1 MCYYA
6 THLSPSN
13 ICATISN
20 FCMRGGRSATRID
33 WESAL
38 LSPREAGLDRL
49 NSFIR
54 SLRVKNIQ
62 HNSDLRS
69 LFIDWSWICSSFE
82 AWKWIFLAA
91 GAAQRK
97 RRDWKWRM
105 KNLRALAAKAVL
117 PLTKYFLEN
126 LRNMYDEKGFGND
139 KWKTYKLWQCWQVY
153 PFLLYLSVN
162 SLIKMQEKSKLVR
175 FCDDMSLFF

>member
-1 MCYYA
+1 MP
-6 THLSPSN
+6 L
-13 ICATISN
+13 ICHHQTSVQPYPIFAWG
-20 FCMRGGRSATRID
+20 GGRSATRID
-33 WESAL
+33 WESA

-69 LFIDWSWICSSFE
+69 LFIDWSRICSSFE

-126 LRNMYDEKGFGND
+126 LRNTYMTKRDLEMTNEKLTSYGKFIR
-139 KWKTYKLWQCWQVY
+139 LAVS
-153 PFLLYLSVN
+153 FSELF
-162 SLIKMQEKSKLVR
+162 EKNAGKVEPHQI
-175 FCDDMSLFF
+175 

>member
-6 THLSPSN
+6 THLSPSS
-13 ICATISN
+13 ICATVSN

-62 HNSDLRS
+62 YNSDLRS

-126 LRNMYDEKGFGND
+126 LRNMYMTKRDLEMTNEKLTSYGKFIH
-139 KWKTYKLWQCWQVY
+139 LAVS
-153 PFLLYLSVN
+153 FSELF
-162 SLIKMQEKSKLVR
+162 EKNAGKVEPHQI
-175 FCDDMSLFF
+175 

>member
-13 ICATISN
+13 IWATVSN

-33 WESAL
+33 WESA

-69 LFIDWSWICSSFE
+69 LFLDLFKLWGLKVDIFGSRCSS
-82 AWKWIFLAA
+82 KKAA
-91 GAAQRK
+91 GLEMTNEELASFGSQSRVATYEILFRK
-97 RRDWKWRM
+97 SE
-105 KNLRALAAKAVL
+105 
-117 PLTKYFLEN
+117 KYV
-126 LRNMYDEKGFGND
+126 YDEKGFGND
-139 KWKTYKLWQCWQVY
+139 KWKAYKLWQCWGWQVY
-153 PFLLYLSVN
+153 PFSLYLSVN
-162 SLIKMQEKSKLVR
+162 SLIKMQEKSKLIR
-175 FCDDMSLFF
+175 FCDDLSIFF

>member
-13 ICATISN
+13 IWATVSN

-33 WESAL
+33 WDSAL

-62 HNSDLRS
+62 YNSDLRS
-69 LFIDWSWICSSFE
+69 LFLDLFKLWGLKVDIFGSRCSSKKAAGLEMTNEELASFGSQSRVATYE
-82 AWKWIFLAA
+82 ILFRKSEKYVWRKGIWKW
-91 GAAQRK
+91 Q
-97 RRDWKWRM
+97 M
-105 KNLRALAAKAVL
+105 KNLQALAVL
-117 PLTKYFLEN
+117 PS
-126 LRNMYDEKGFGND
+126 
-139 KWKTYKLWQCWQVY
+139 
-153 PFLLYLSVN
+153 LSVLAVSFSKLFKN
-162 SLIKMQEKSKLVR
+162 MQEKSKLIR
-175 FCDDMSLFF
+175 FCEDLSLFF